1 MFKPSGFL
9 RNQVSEREVI
19 WVVNLASLC
28 GVVAY
33 VPFGFIYPLILGP
46 ATVDPLW
53 ERLALAAFASLGFL
67 LPRFPQTRP
76 WMQAFIYLLCF
87 IFTTHLFFLVCR
99 NDLNMAYQ
107 MGYVCTIAFI
117 AFYLDTNF
125 IFVLYVVVNY
135 ILLGLSLFFKIS
147 YDNLFFGMTIT
158 TVLGIEWIA
167 LHSRLRIM
175 KSLERS
181 RAAIQEKNQKIQSIL
196 ENIQQGVLTIESPNG
211 QIGAEYSA
219 YLDRLLGFNSPNQA
233 GHLQDIL
240 ERTQLSKDQIEQV
253 NAAVF
258 CIIGEN
264 DVALALNYHL
274 FPRSVIEGEGSTARY
289 LELDW
294 NPIFDCEG
302 RVAQLLVC
310 IRDVT
315 ELHKLRADA
324 AKGQQELTLL
334 AELVN
339 IPGNRRLAVLE
350 ASRSLLMRLP
360 WGANASQIQVMR
372 LLHNLKGNARSF
384 GLSTLAQAAHEC
396 ETAVQQGH
404 PPDASLVEPLNKLI
418 ECYLDIAEHKL
429 GHGTRKDDEI
439 RLSRSRL
446 KKAAAVL
453 ESLPSVDR
461 KTLQP
466 LVDIVMDSLH
476 LTLEQILEPHLKML
490 PQLACD
496 LGKAP
501 PRVHI
506 GDPGI
511 YWQPES
517 ADFLANVGL
526 HLLRNSLD
534 HGLEIPNERINA
546 GKVAEGQIS
555 LVLQQ
560 RKDGIEILVRDDGRG
575 LNLNHIREKAQRLGL
590 LAPDASLRPEEI
602 AEFIFHPGFSTRNK
616 ATQISGRGVG
626 LDVVRAMLQEAGGH
640 VQLVLDDRNSFP
652 QASFAFVL
660 YLPSC
665 HLAQW
670 GSLSA

>member
-9 RNQVSEREVI
+9 RNRVSEREIV

-46 ATVDPLW
+46 STVDPLW
-53 ERLALAAFASLGFL
+53 ERLALAAFACLGFL

-87 IFTTHLFFLVCR
+87 VFTTHLFFLACR

-107 MGYVCTIAFI
+107 MGYVCTIAVI

-125 IFVLYVVVNY
+125 IFVAYVLLNY
-135 ILLGLSLFFKIS
+135 ILLGFSLFFKIS
-147 YDNLFFGMTIT
+147 YDNVFFGMTIT

-167 LHSRLRIM
+167 LLSRLRIM
-175 KSLERS
+175 KSLEQS

-211 QIGAEYSA
+211 HIGAEYSA
-219 YLDRLLGFNSPNQA
+219 YLDRLLGFKNPNQA
-233 GHLQDIL
+233 GYLRDIL

-253 NAAVF
+253 NSAIF

-264 DVALALNYHL
+264 EVAFALNYHL
-274 FPRSVIEGEGSTARY
+274 FPRSLIEGEGPTARY

-294 NPIFDCEG
+294 NPIYDRDG
-302 RVAQLLVC
+302 HVSQLLVC

-324 AKGQQELTLL
+324 AQGQQELTLL

-339 IPGNRRLAVLE
+339 IPGNRRAAVLE

-360 WGANASQIQVMR
+360 LGKDASHVQVMR

-384 GLSTLAQAAHEC
+384 GLLALAQAAHEC
-396 ETAVQQGH
+396 ESAVQQGH
-404 PPDASLVEPLNKLI
+404 SLEASLVEPLNKLI
-418 ECYLDIAEHKL
+418 ERYLDIAEHKL
-429 GHGTRKDDEI
+429 GHGARTDDDV

-446 KKAAAVL
+446 QKAAVVL
-453 ESLPSVDR
+453 ESLPSVEKQR
-461 KTLQP
+461 LQP
-466 LVDIVMDSLH
+466 LVDIVKDSLY

-496 LGKAP
+496 LGKEP
-501 PRVHI
+501 PLVKI
-506 GDPGI
+506 VDPGI
-511 YWQPES
+511 HLLPEC

-534 HGLEIPNERINA
+534 HGLESAEERQKA
-546 GKVAEGQIS
+546 GKNAQGRIS
-555 LVLQQ
+555 IVLKEQKSGLVI
-560 RKDGIEILVRDDGRG
+560 RVRDDGRG
-575 LNLNHIREKAQRLGL
+575 LNLAHIREKALRLGL
-590 LAPDASLRPEEI
+590 LTPDAALRPDEI

-616 ATQISGRGVG
+616 TSQISGRGFG
-626 LDVVRAMLQEAGGH
+626 LDVVRAMLEEAGGH
-640 VQLVLDDRNSFP
+640 VQIVLDDLDSLPQVSFT
-652 QASFAFVL
+652 FVL
-660 YLPSC
+660 TLPNR